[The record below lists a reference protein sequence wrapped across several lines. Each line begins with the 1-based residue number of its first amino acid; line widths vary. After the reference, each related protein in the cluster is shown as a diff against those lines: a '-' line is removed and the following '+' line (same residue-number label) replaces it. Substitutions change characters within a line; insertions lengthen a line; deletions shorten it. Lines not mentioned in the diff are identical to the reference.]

1 MVTGL
6 HDNTAGLD
14 WFRGDVEKVKWFRGG
29 GVGVKFGK
37 VLGSVVC
44 TRKDVNLE
52 GIKLLVI
59 QPLTRELEPR
69 GNTYIAADAVGQ
81 AGVGQI
87 VTVVFSADAT
97 QAFPQE
103 RIPVDASIVGLLDE
117 HTVADLA
124 KGGASYL

>member
-1 MVTGL
+1 M
-6 HDNTAGLD
+6 
-14 WFRGDVEKVKWFRGG
+14 
-29 GVGVKFGK
+29 KFGK

-59 QPLTRELEPR
+59 QPLTRELKPR

-124 KGGASYL
+124 KGGASHL